1 MADNPNPDLD
11 VPETSGPDTAASEA
25 KPKRKGVKR
34 RIFLAGSALVVGGG
48 IFGVW
53 WTDRS
58 ARAHGNAL
66 IGGEGK
72 HAFGSIMT
80 IAEDDTVT
88 VFSPHIDFGQGS
100 HTALGQM
107 LADELDAS
115 WEKVQIDQAPADMA
129 FANAA
134 LAKGFLPTMTGDA
147 VAGLLPDAVI
157 GMMARAMPLMI
168 TGGSSAVRFTGEV
181 GMRRT
186 GAAVRAAL
194 LAEAADRLG
203 VPVDELTTADSR
215 VTHAKSGRSLRYG
228 ELAAGAA
235 GRSLTSDPVMKTR
248 DQWKLIGQPVPR
260 RDIPAKVDGS
270 AVYGIDF
277 TLPEMRVA
285 TIAMA
290 PVRGGTLESVDEAP
304 ALAVRGVE
312 KVIKLPDAVVVI
324 GKGYWQAKK
333 GLDALAPKFSDGGHA
348 GVSTPAI
355 YAAQARLRQTAEK
368 PDGEGGAGDVDAAFG
383 AAGAKLIEAEYRV
396 PFLHHAMMEPFA
408 MTGHFKDGTLHL
420 WGGMQDPL
428 STRTKAAK
436 AAGLGLDQVVF
447 TPMIMG
453 GGFGRRFPDLVEI
466 IDQVAIIAKQVPY
479 PVKLIWSREEEVR
492 HGTYRPQSSAM
503 LKASVKDGKI
513 TAMRIDYAQSGS
525 AEGEVPFIYN
535 IPATSRRHFAYQS
548 NQIDGPWRSVN
559 ATQLGFYTESFMDE
573 LAAAAGVEPYRFR
586 RAHLAPG
593 SRHLAVLDEVARRSN
608 WDSPL
613 PAGTGRG
620 IAIVESFDTIVA
632 EVVEVSVNDDGSPKV
647 LKAWAVVDCG
657 TTVNPL
663 NAEAQIAGGLIMG
676 LSSAIG
682 EQVTLEKGAVV
693 QSNFADYPIL
703 KLADAP
709 AQIDVHFIESGAKT
723 GGIGEPGLPPASPAL
738 VNALAAAT
746 GKRIRTLP
754 VLTQAKA

>member
-11 VPETSGPDTAASEA
+11 LPETTAPAE
-25 KPKRKGVKR
+25 KTKRKGIKR

-53 WTDRS
+53 WTDS
-58 ARAHGNAL
+58 SVKAKGNAL

-72 HAFGSIMT
+72 PAFGSVMT

-100 HTALGQM
+100 HTALAQM
-107 LADELDAS
+107 LADELDADWS
-115 WEKVQIDQAPADMA
+115 KVAIEQAPADLA

-134 LAKGFLPTMTGDA
+134 LAKGFLPTMAGETL
-147 VAGLLPDAVI
+147 AGLIPDAVI
-157 GMMARAMPLMI
+157 GMMARSMPLMI
-168 TGGSSAVRFTGEV
+168 TGGSSAIRFTGEIA
-181 GMRRT
+181 MRRT

-203 VPVDELTTADSR
+203 VPERELTTADSV
-215 VTHAKSGRSLRYG
+215 VTHAKSGKSLRYG
-228 ELAAGAA
+228 DLAAGAA
-235 GRSLTSDPVMKTR
+235 QRSLASDPVLKAR

-277 TLPEMRVA
+277 TLPDMRVA
-285 TIAMA
+285 TIAAA

-304 ALAVRGVE
+304 AMAVKGVE

-324 GKGYWQAKK
+324 ASGYWPATK
-333 GLDALAPKFSDGGHA
+333 GLQALSPKFTDGGHA
-348 GVSTPAI
+348 AVSTPAI
-355 YAAQARLRQTAEK
+355 YAAQGKLMAGGK
-368 PDGEGGAGDVDAAFG
+368 PDNEAGEGDVEAAFG
-383 AAGAKLIEAEYRV
+383 AASAKLVEAEYRV

-428 STRTKAAK
+428 STRAKAAK
-436 AAGLGLDQVVF
+436 AAGIDVEKVVF
-447 TPMIMG
+447 HPMIMG
-453 GGFGRRFPDLVEI
+453 GGFGRRFPDMVEI
-466 IDQVAIIAKQVPY
+466 IDQVAVVAKQVPY
-479 PVKLIWSREEEVR
+479 PVKLVWSREEEVR
-492 HGTYRPQSSAM
+492 HGTYRPQSSAR
-503 LKASVKDGKI
+503 LKASLKDGQI
-513 TAMRIDYAQSGS
+513 TAMRMDYAQSGN

-535 IPATSRRHFAYQS
+535 LPAASRRHFAYQS

-559 ATQLGFYTESFMDE
+559 ATQIGFYTESFMDE
-573 LAAAAGVEPYRFR
+573 LALAAGADPYQFR
-586 RAHLAPG
+586 RKHLPEG
-593 SRHLAVLDEVARRSN
+593 SRHQKVLDEVAKRAG
-608 WDSPL
+608 WGTPL
-613 PAGTGRG
+613 PEGVGRG
-620 IAIVESFDTIVA
+620 IAIVESFDTIAA
-632 EVVEVSVNDDGSPKV
+632 EVVEVALKEDGSPKV
-647 LKAWAVVDCG
+647 LRAFAVVDCG
-657 TTVNPL
+657 TTINPL

-676 LSSAIG
+676 LSSAMG
-682 EQVTLEKGAVV
+682 EAVTLDKGAVV
-693 QSNFADYPIL
+693 ESNFADYPIL

-709 AQIDVHFIESGAKT
+709 PAVDVHFFDSGAKT

-738 VNALAAAT
+738 ANALASLT
-746 GKRIRTLP
+746 GKRIRNLP

>member
-1 MADNPNPDLD
+1 MMADNPNPELGY
-11 VPETSGPDTAASEA
+11 PETEAPAA

-48 IFGVW
+48 LFGVW

-58 ARAHGNAL
+58 VKAKAGAL
-66 IGGEGK
+66 VQGPGE
-72 HAFGSIMT
+72 HAFLTWMK

-88 VFSPHIDFGQGS
+88 LYSPHIDMGQGS
-100 HTALGQM
+100 HTALAMM
-107 LADELDAS
+107 LADELDAA
-115 WEKVQIDQAPADMA
+115 WDKVAIEQAPADLA

-134 LAKGFLPTMTGDA
+134 LAKGFLPEMVGQA
-147 VAGLLPDAVI
+147 VAGLLPDAII
-157 GMMARAMPLMI
+157 GMMARSMPLQI
-168 TGGSSAVRFTGEV
+168 TGGSSAVRFTGET
-181 GMRRT
+181 GMRKT

-194 LAEAADRLG
+194 IAEAADRLG
-203 VPVDELTTADSR
+203 VPESELTTAGSL
-215 VTHAKSGRSLRYG
+215 VTHSGSGRSLRYG

-235 GRSLTSDPVMKTR
+235 GRSLASDPVLKTR
-248 DQWKLIGQPVPR
+248 DQWKLIGKPVAR
-260 RDIPAKVDGS
+260 RDIPSKVDGS

-277 TLPEMRVA
+277 TLPNMRVA
-285 TIAMA
+285 AIAMA
-290 PVRGGTLESVDEAP
+290 PVRGGELESVDEAP
-304 ALAVRGVE
+304 ALAVKGVE
-312 KVIKLPDAVVVI
+312 KVVKLADAVVVI

-333 GLDALAPKFSDGGHA
+333 GLDALAPEFSDGGNA
-348 GVSTPAI
+348 AVSTAAI
-355 YAAQARLRQTAEK
+355 YAAQGRLRQTAEK
-368 PDGEGGAGDVDAAFG
+368 PDNEGGSGDVDAALG
-383 AAGAKLIEAEYRV
+383 AAGVKVVEAEYRV

-408 MTGHFKDGTLHL
+408 LTGHFKDGKLHL
-420 WGGMQDPL
+420 WGGLQDPL
-428 STRTKAAK
+428 STRTKAAA
-436 AAGLGLDQVVF
+436 AAGLDVDDVIF
-447 TPMIMG
+447 NPMIMG

-503 LKASVKDGKI
+503 LKGSVKDGKI
-513 TAMRIDYAQSGS
+513 TAMRIDYAQSGN
-525 AEGEVPFIYN
+525 AEGEVPFIYA
-535 IPATSRRHFAYQS
+535 IPATSRRHYAYQS
-548 NQIDGPWRSVN
+548 NQVDGPWRSVN

-613 PAGTGRG
+613 PDGVGRG
-620 IAIVESFDTIVA
+620 IAIVESFGTIAA
-632 EVVEVSVNDDGSPKV
+632 EVVEVSIREDGSPKV

-657 TTVNPL
+657 TTVSPV

-676 LSSAIG
+676 LSSAMG
-682 EQVTLEKGAVV
+682 EQVTIEKGAVV
-693 QSNFADYPIL
+693 ESNFADYPIL

-738 VNALAAAT
+738 ANAIAAAT
-746 GKRIRTLP
+746 GKRIRNLP